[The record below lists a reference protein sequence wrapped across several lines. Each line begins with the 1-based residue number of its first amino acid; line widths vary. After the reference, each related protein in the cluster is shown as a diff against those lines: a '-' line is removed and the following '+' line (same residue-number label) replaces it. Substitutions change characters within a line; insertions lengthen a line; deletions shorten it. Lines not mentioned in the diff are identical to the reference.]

1 MVRKFISCF
10 ISSSLLLFSCSYP
23 TNAAELSEIDKKYIQ
38 VPYLA
43 WNEIIKYKIPSNN
56 KVKIQIHASKNFDEK
71 AKLLF
76 AKGVQSSVDQFAGVF
91 KPGDTIHLILATNYD
106 DAIEFTDEVIAELPE
121 YAEYKTRHL
130 NVAKNNF
137 ISQVSSF
144 AGGTSSRG
152 CLYPG
157 SQLGDKG
164 GSQLTTSPEL
174 KGGAIYW
181 FGSYPPNLE
190 IHMEKIGYHEAMHL
204 VFSKLNKMNHYRV
217 PDWIIEGTIDSISF
231 ATVTKND
238 NLTNKPSIFNPAPRW
253 IPLENGKSYDLSKLD
268 NQNSGEESF
277 SIGTLA
283 ISLLISEF
291 GAKKVFDFMSVVGF
305 PRQWKDVFLESFG
318 YSAEDFYKKFADYHA
333 WYFYENGFNK
343 IQGTYSS
350 KTISCTNGKTTKK
363 VSGTNPKCPK
373 GYKVKA

>member
-1 MVRKFISCF
+1 MNPV
-10 ISSSLLLFSCSYP
+10 SS
-23 TNAAELSEIDKKYIQ
+23 TAAELSERDKKYIQ
-38 VPYLA
+38 VPFRA
-43 WNEIIKYKIPSNN
+43 WNEIINYKIPSDN
-56 KVKIQIHASKNFDEK
+56 KVQIQIHASKNFDEK

-91 KPGDTIHLILATNYD
+91 NPGDTIHLILATNYD
-106 DAIEFTDEVIAELPE
+106 DAIKFTDEVIAELPE

-164 GSQLTTSPEL
+164 GSQLTTCPEL

-181 FGSYPPNLE
+181 FGSQPPNLE
-190 IHMEKIGYHEAMHL
+190 IVESIGNHEAMHL
-204 VFSKLNKMNHYRV
+204 VFSNLNKMNHYRV
-217 PDWIIEGTIDSISF
+217 PDWIIEGTIHSISL
-231 ATVTKND
+231 AKVTKNG
-238 NLTNKPSIFNPAPRW
+238 NLTNNPSLLQPAPKW
-253 IPLENGKSYDLSKLD
+253 VPLEDKKQFDLSKLD
-268 NQNSGEESF
+268 NQNSGDESF

-283 ISLLISEF
+283 ITLLFSEF

-350 KTISCTNGKTTKK
+350 KTISCIKGKTTKK

>member
-164 GSQLTTSPEL
+164 GSQLTTCPEL

-181 FGSYPPNLE
+181 FGSQPPNLE
-190 IHMEKIGYHEAMHL
+190 IVESIGNHEAMHL

-217 PDWIIEGTIDSISF
+217 PDWIIEGTIHSISL
-231 ATVTKND
+231 AKVTKNG
-238 NLTNKPSIFNPAPRW
+238 NLTNNPSLLQPAPKW
-253 IPLENGKSYDLSKLD
+253 VPLEDKKQFDLSKLD
-268 NQNSGEESF
+268 NQNSGDESF

-283 ISLLISEF
+283 ITLLFSEF

-343 IQGTYSS
+343 IQGAYSS
-350 KTISCTNGKTTKK
+350 KTISCIKGKTTKK
-363 VSGTNPKCPK
+363 VYGTNPKCPK

>member
-43 WNEIIKYKIPSNN
+43 WNEIINYKIPSDN
-56 KVKIQIHASKNFDEK
+56 KVQIQIHASKNFDEK

-106 DAIEFTDEVIAELPE
+106 DAIKFTDEVIAELPE

-164 GSQLTTSPEL
+164 GSQLTTCPEL

-181 FGSYPPNLE
+181 FGSQPPNLE
-190 IHMEKIGYHEAMHL
+190 IVESIGNHEAMHL

-217 PDWIIEGTIDSISF
+217 PDWIIEGTIHSISL
-231 ATVTKND
+231 AKVTKNG
-238 NLTNKPSIFNPAPRW
+238 NLTNNPSLLQPAPKW
-253 IPLENGKSYDLSKLD
+253 VPLEDKKQFDLSKLD
-268 NQNSGEESF
+268 NQNSGDESF

-283 ISLLISEF
+283 ITLLFSEF

-318 YSAEDFYKKFADYHA
+318 YSAEEFYIKFADYHA

-350 KTISCTNGKTTKK
+350 KTISCIKGKTTKK

>member
-23 TNAAELSEIDKKYIQ
+23 TNAAELSEKDKKYIQ

-43 WNEIIKYKIPSNN
+43 WNEIIKYQIPSNN
-56 KVKIQIHASKNFDEK
+56 KVKIQIHASENFDEK

-106 DAIEFTDEVIAELPE
+106 DAVKLVDEVIAELSD
-121 YAEYKTRHL
+121 YNEYKTRHL
-130 NVAKNNF
+130 SQAKLNF
-137 ISQVSSF
+137 TGQVNSF
-144 AGGTSSRG
+144 VGGTSSRG

-164 GSQLTTSPEL
+164 GSQLTTCPEL

-181 FGSYPPNLE
+181 FSSQPINFE
-190 IHMEKIGYHEAMHL
+190 IVEANGNHEAMHL

-217 PDWIIEGTIDSISF
+217 PDWIIEGAIHSISL
-231 ATVTKND
+231 AKVTQKD
-238 NLTNKPSIFNPAPRW
+238 NLTNTFSLFKPAPIW
-253 IPLENGKSYDLSKLD
+253 VPLEDKKQFDLSKLD
-268 NQNSGEESF
+268 NQKGGDEMF

-283 ISLLISEF
+283 ITLLISEF
-291 GAKKVFDFMSVVGF
+291 GAKKLFDFMSVVGF
-305 PRQWKDVFLESFG
+305 
-318 YSAEDFYKKFADYHA
+318 
-333 WYFYENGFNK
+333 
-343 IQGTYSS
+343 QG
-350 KTISCTNGKTTKK
+350 
-363 VSGTNPKCPK
+363 SGRMFS
-373 GYKVKA
+373 

>member
-1 MVRKFISCF
+1 MKKKVIAYLSAIS
-10 ISSSLLLFSCSYP
+10 ISILMNPVSS
-23 TNAAELSEIDKKYIQ
+23 TAAELSERDKKYIQ
-38 VPYLA
+38 VPFRA
-43 WNEIIKYKIPSNN
+43 WNEIINYKIPSDN
-56 KVKIQIHASKNFDEK
+56 KVQIQIHASKNFDEK

-91 KPGDTIHLILATNYD
+91 NPGDTIHLILATNYD
-106 DAIEFTDEVIAELPE
+106 DAIKFTDEVIAELPE

-164 GSQLTTSPEL
+164 GSQLTTCPEL

-181 FGSYPPNLE
+181 FGSQPPNLE
-190 IHMEKIGYHEAMHL
+190 IVESIGNHEAMHL

-217 PDWIIEGTIDSISF
+217 PDWIIEGTIHSISL
-231 ATVTKND
+231 AKVTKNG
-238 NLTNKPSIFNPAPRW
+238 NLTNNPSLLQPAPKW
-253 IPLENGKSYDLSKLD
+253 VPLEDKKQFDLSKLD
-268 NQNSGEESF
+268 NQNSGDESF

-283 ISLLISEF
+283 ITLLFSEF

-350 KTISCTNGKTTKK
+350 KTISCIKGKTTKK

>member
-106 DAIEFTDEVIAELPE
+106 DAIKFTDEVIAELPE

-152 CLYPG
+152 CLYPE

-164 GSQLTTSPEL
+164 GSQLTTCPEL

-204 VFSKLNKMNHYRV
+204 VFSKLKR
-217 PDWIIEGTIDSISF
+217 
-231 ATVTKND
+231 
-238 NLTNKPSIFNPAPRW
+238 PRC
-253 IPLENGKSYDLSKLD
+253 
-268 NQNSGEESF
+268 
-277 SIGTLA
+277 
-283 ISLLISEF
+283 
-291 GAKKVFDFMSVVGF
+291 V
-305 PRQWKDVFLESFG
+305 
-318 YSAEDFYKKFADYHA
+318 
-333 WYFYENGFNK
+333 
-343 IQGTYSS
+343 
-350 KTISCTNGKTTKK
+350 C
-363 VSGTNPKCPK
+363 
-373 GYKVKA
+373 